1 MNLSVNEITSL
12 IGGSLLAGNGEHRIS
27 GVASLVEAQPSDLA
41 FFANP
46 KYLPDLKAT
55 LAGAVLVRP
64 DVEIT
69 IPGALLAVEN
79 PSLAFTTIMA
89 KFRPEPPS
97 WPRGIHPRAVI
108 GENCQI
114 DPTASIQPNAV
125 LEPGVI
131 IGAGTVIGANV
142 YIGHGSALG
151 ANCLIYPNVTIRERS
166 QIGHRV
172 IIHSGA
178 VIGSDGYGFEM
189 NDGRHQKIP
198 QIGIVQLDDDV
209 EIGANTTIDRARFGR
224 TWIGEGTKIDNLVQI
239 AHNVVIG
246 KHCLIIAQVGISGS
260 TQLGNYVIVAGG
272 AGIVGHVKIGDQ
284 AIIAAK
290 AGISKSVPAGAKWMG
305 YYAEPAK
312 DMVEKLA
319 CLSRLPKLF
328 DRVKILEKSQSGDL
342 PKA

>member
-1 MNLSVNEITSL
+1 MILNVQEIVELVGGTLLSGDGATPIQ
-12 IGGSLLAGNGEHRIS
+12 
-27 GVASLVEAQPSDLA
+27 GVASLVESQSSDIA

-46 KYLPDLKAT
+46 KYLADLKST
-55 LAGAVLVRP
+55 QAGAVLVRP
-64 DVEIT
+64 DVEVT
-69 IPGALLAVEN
+69 IQGALIAVEN

-89 KFRPEPPS
+89 KFRPEPPV
-97 WPRGIHPRAVI
+97 WAQGIHPRAVI

-114 DPTASIQPNAV
+114 DPTVSIQPNV
-125 LEPGVI
+125 VIEPGVT
-131 IGAGTVIGANV
+131 IGVGTVIGANT
-142 YIGHGSALG
+142 YIGHGSILG
-151 ANCLIYPNVTIRERS
+151 ENCLIYPNVTIRERA
-166 QIGHRV
+166 QIGSRV

-189 NDGRHQKIP
+189 IDGRHQKIP

-224 TWIGEGTKIDNLVQI
+224 TWIGAGTKIDNLVQI

-260 TQLGNYVIVAGG
+260 THLGNYVIVAGG

-284 AIIAAK
+284 AIIGAK
-290 AGISKSVPAGAKWMG
+290 AGVSKNIPAGTKWIG

-312 DMVEKLA
+312 DMAEKLA
-319 CLSRLPKLF
+319 YQSRLPKLF
-328 DRVKILEKSQSGDL
+328 ARVKALEKSAS
-342 PKA
+342 AE